1 MQSKGYIDSGH
12 LVNAGIGFNDFA
24 EGLHRSLV
32 ETLCTKGRKKI
43 KVAEGLEYAR
53 GLFRDAHQAG
63 CKVIFIG
70 NGGSAAICSHLAID
84 YTKNGGIRSVAFNDA
99 ATLTCLANDYGY
111 YSAFAR
117 QIEYYSQPKDVVV
130 CISSSGKSKNI
141 LEAAAEAMTRD
152 IKLVTF
158 SGMAPGNP
166 LSAMGDINFYVPA
179 GDYGLV
185 EITHL
190 ALLHSI
196 TSVHNLT

>member
-1 MQSKGYIDSGH
+1 MHSRGMQDSGH
-12 LVNAGIGFNDFA
+12 LVSTGIGFQDFA
-24 EGLHRSLV
+24 TGLHRSLV
-32 ETLCTKGRKKI
+32 ETLCTKGKKKI

-53 GLFRDAHQAG
+53 EAFRAAHQAG
-63 CKVIFIG
+63 GKVIFIG

-84 YTKNGGIRSVAFNDA
+84 YTKNGGIRSIAFNDA
-99 ATLTCLANDYGY
+99 PTLTCLSNDYGY
-111 YSAFAR
+111 FSAFAR
-117 QIEYYSQPKDVVV
+117 QIEYYSQPHDVVV

-141 LEAAAEAMTRD
+141 LEAAAEAMTREL
-152 IKLVTF
+152 KLITF
-158 SGMAPGNP
+158 TGMAPNNP
-166 LSAMGDINFYVPA
+166 LQAMGEISFYVPA